1 MIMIGGCGFHPPDE
15 LGRVVLP
22 SNITSLPLQA
32 YYGCKTLKSIYIPS
46 SVESI
51 GAKAFGDCSS
61 LTSVVI
67 PSSVKVIGSEA
78 FQNCHALANAS
89 YYYKTVLQ
97 GRVFDDTGYPAIG
110 GTRVNMIGASTHN
123 AI

>member
-1 MIMIGGCGFHPPDE
+1 MVGGCGFYPPDE

-22 SNITSLPLQA
+22 SSITTLPQQA
-32 YYGCKTLKSIYIPS
+32 YYGCKALKSIYIPS

-61 LTSVVI
+61 LRSIVI

-78 FQNCHALANAS
+78 FQNCHALAYAS
-89 YYYKTVLQ
+89 YYYKTELQ
-97 GRVFDDTGYPAIG
+97 GRVFEDTGYPAIG
-110 GTRVNMIGASTHN
+110 GTRVTIIGEDHVLN
-123 AI
+123 LF

>member
-1 MIMIGGCGFHPPDE
+1 MMIGGCGFYPPDE
-15 LGRVVLP
+15 HGRVVLP
-22 SNITSLPLQA
+22 SNITSLPQQA
-32 YYGCKTLKSIYIPS
+32 YYGCKRLKSIYIPS

-61 LTSVVI
+61 LISVDI
-67 PSSVKVIGSEA
+67 PSSVEVIGSEA

-97 GRVFDDTGYPAIG
+97 GRVFDDTGYPVIG
-110 GTRVNMIGASTHN
+110 GTRVIMIGATKYYSL
-123 AI
+123 